1 MVHATQ
7 TENRIAYACR
17 PTNEDSLATFL
28 VDRNDDHFLNRDII
42 ILEKSVALATFFIPD
57 AIDAT
62 NSFWLI
68 AYHEECL

>member
-7 TENRIAYACR
+7 TENRTEYACR
-17 PTNEDSLATFL
+17 PTNKDSLATFL

-68 AYHEECL
+68 VYHEECF